1 MADVFEAT
9 DTQTGSRVA
18 LKVLREELTTDPDT
32 LVRFRREAQA
42 AGAIRDPNVA
52 LVFDCGVTDRNRP
65 FIVMELLE
73 GNDLA
78 RELDI
83 RGVLPVHEAVSIIVE
98 AARGM
103 VAAHDAGIVHRD
115 LKPSNLFL
123 AHSGGQRVTKV
134 LDFGIS
140 KFVAQVD
147 ENVTLTKAL
156 FGSPLYMSPEQFR
169 SAKSADH
176 RSDVWSLGVIL
187 YEALTGL
194 PPFVRENAPAVGLA
208 VTKEP
213 HVPPTQRRRSLP
225 SKVDEIVAGAL
236 QKDPQRR
243 YQSMTELLRAL
254 DDLTPRAREDTP
266 TQLKVVASVRPPVA
280 ASRPPLATL
289 PVHPPLSSR
298 PPIDSVA
305 DDPTTLVVQ
314 PEATPPPAAV
324 ASRPPPAEAA
334 PDPVSFPLRIPS
346 SPAMPSRSTDPS
358 SSTVP
363 PPAPSP
369 RTAALFGI
377 IMLFV
382 GAAAATAFFVF
393 RSRSSPGVTAA
404 PPASVEPGLGTT
416 TDPSA
421 IGETLPAASSAQ
433 VPSGEPAAS
442 VAADASAAPSAEP
455 TETAKTTPPGKKAP
469 PPRGRPPKER
479 PPKDSGGLFMPK
491 GI

>member
-1 MADVFEAT
+1 MGPGSLVADRFEIVRPLAKGGMADVFEAT
-9 DTQTGSRVA
+9 DVETGSRVA

-42 AGAIRDPNVA
+42 AGQIRHPHVA

-83 RGVLPVHEAVSIIVE
+83 RGVLPIDEAVRIIVE

-123 AHSGGQRVTKV
+123 AHTGGRRVTKV

-147 ENVTLTKAL
+147 EHVTLTKAL

-176 RSDVWSLGVIL
+176 RSDIWSLGVIL
-187 YEALTGL
+187 YETLTGL

-225 SKVDEIVAGAL
+225 AAVDTIVAGAL
-236 QKDPQRR
+236 QKAPRDR
-243 YQSMTELLRAL
+243 YQSMTELLHAL
-254 DDLTPRAREDTP
+254 EALTPRAREDTP
-266 TQLKVVASVRPPVA
+266 TQAAGRGLGPPSARVEPSAGRLAPRSRAGVVAPADGVGIRRPHHARRRARGRA
-280 ASRPPLATL
+280 APGGCRPLAAACRGC
-289 PVHPPLSSR
+289 HSR
-298 PPIDSVA
+298 GRD
-305 DDPTTLVVQ
+305 L
-314 PEATPPPAAV
+314 PAAHPHQRGDAV
-324 ASRPPPAEAA
+324 ARDRAVE
-334 PDPVSFPLRIPS
+334 LH
-346 SPAMPSRSTDPS
+346 
-358 SSTVP
+358 
-363 PPAPSP
+363 
-369 RTAALFGI
+369 
-377 IMLFV
+377 
-382 GAAAATAFFVF
+382 GAAARAIDTDGRPLRHHHAVRRCSGRDRVLCLSIATGGPRDGRATDH
-393 RSRSSPGVTAA
+393 RGVA
-404 PPASVEPGLGTT
+404 VQR
-416 TDPSA
+416 
-421 IGETLPAASSAQ
+421 LPAALP
-433 VPSGEPAAS
+433 VRGTGIEPAGQQQDAQRTCHS
-442 VAADASAAPSAEP
+442 FILAA
-455 TETAKTTPPGKKAP
+455 
-469 PPRGRPPKER
+469 
-479 PPKDSGGLFMPK
+479 
-491 GI
+491 